1 MPARPDPSAQGMDPE
16 VELMVPRRIA
26 EGRAVVRAVRTG
38 RTVLINLELLNQA
51 QGQRLVD
58 FVAGGVAALVGQTQR
73 LGPLVLLAAPGWVRL
88 VELQGGEAAASE
100 EP

>member
-1 MPARPDPSAQGMDPE
+1 
-16 VELMVPRRIA
+16 
-26 EGRAVVRAVRTG
+26 
-38 RTVLINLELLNQA
+38 
-51 QGQRLVD
+51 
-58 FVAGGVAALVGQTQR
+58 VAALVGQTQR